1 MVCGVIKIKIN
12 KIPLATVI
20 IKSSKQVKGPLRKI
34 SDSEVRGG
42 VIKREVRTR
51 KTERIFQPELVF

>member
-42 VIKREVRTR
+42 GY
-51 KTERIFQPELVF
+51 KT